1 MYICLCKSL
10 TDRDIRRGVFRGEVA
25 CMDSLR
31 ERLGAATGCGS
42 CEAAARRCL
51 DEALAEERRHGDQR
65 ADGLNRH
72 MDRDVDRGLAA
83 GLPDLGDA
91 SPA

>member
-10 TDRDIRRGVFRGEVA
+10 TDRDIHRGVFQGEVA
-25 CMDSLR
+25 CMQSLR

-42 CEAAARRCL
+42 CEMAARQCL
-51 DEALAEERRHGDQR
+51 DEALARKRRFGNNQLNGAERNTGA
-65 ADGLNRH
+65 ADT
-72 MDRDVDRGLAA
+72 AA
-83 GLPDLGDA
+83 WPDIGDA